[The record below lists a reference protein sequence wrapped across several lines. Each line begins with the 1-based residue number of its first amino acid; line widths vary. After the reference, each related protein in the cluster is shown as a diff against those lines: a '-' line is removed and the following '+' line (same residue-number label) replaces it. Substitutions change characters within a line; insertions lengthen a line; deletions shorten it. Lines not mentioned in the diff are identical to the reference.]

1 MSDTAHSAD
10 HPLISTRIDDG
21 IAYLCIDVDDKKVN
35 TLSTA
40 LTDRFEEILAS
51 LQHEPELEGVVL
63 HSGKDDNFIAGFDI
77 DELQRLQDAPD
88 ELRALIERGHDMLEQ
103 FDDLGVPVVSAIDGS
118 CLGGGLEVAL
128 ACHGRVATTR
138 DATSLGFP
146 EVQLGVIPGL
156 GGTQRLPRLIDPQLA
171 MKMILTG
178 KELGGDRARKEG
190 LVDDVVHP
198 GILLDVAA
206 DLARRLNDKGDLDR
220 RTDSDGLK
228 ALKGFFD
235 DPTGGMVKLAAQTPA
250 RRFIFDTARDTTRK
264 QAGEHYP
271 APFEAIDVIETGFR
285 DGFEAGIRAETDAFV
300 ELAQSDVS
308 RNLVSIFFSKN
319 QLDKD
324 PIVDESVEPLDVSK
338 VGVLGAGLMGAGI
351 AQSAAFNGYNV
362 RLKDKD
368 EEGLSWGMNYI
379 SDLFDKL
386 VRKHKLT
393 APMADVNMGRV
404 SPTTEYT
411 GFGQSDLVIE
421 AVFEDLD
428 LKQQV
433 LRDVEDSRGDDAGD
447 MVFASNTSTIPI
459 SKIAEASDHP
469 QQVLG
474 MHFFSPVYKMPL
486 LEIIRTDD
494 TSDQALATALE
505 VGRNLGK
512 TCIVVDDGPGFFTSR
527 VIGAYINEAGWIL
540 QEGAS
545 VDAIDNAMKDF
556 GFPVGPL
563 KLVDEVGFDVA
574 VKAAATLQDAF
585 SERWDSPTTM
595 EALADQGRKGKKNE
609 WGFYTYEYDA
619 DKGEVV
625 SAGTDESVYDV
636 LPGGQNRKPVDAEL
650 IRQRCWLAMLNEC
663 AYCLQEGIAREPRD
677 VDIGVIF
684 GLGFPPFRGGV
695 CRYADEV
702 GLERIVKRM
711 NQLAE
716 EFGDRLRPADLLV
729 DRADSGEPFYG

>member
-1 MSDTAHSAD
+1 MPEDARASD

-21 IAYLCIDVDDKKVN
+21 VAYLCIDVDDKQVN
-35 TLSTA
+35 TLSTS
-40 LTDRFEEILAS
+40 LTDRFEEILDGLRRES
-51 LQHEPELEGVVL
+51 SLEGVVL

-77 DELQRLQDAPD
+77 DELQSLRDSPE
-88 ELRALIERGHDMLEQ
+88 ELRSLIERGHQMLDQ
-103 FDDLGVPVVSAIDGS
+103 FDELGVPVVSAIDGS

-128 ACHGRVATTR
+128 ACHGRVAT
-138 DATSLGFP
+138 DADHTSLGFP

-171 MKMILTG
+171 MQMILTG
-178 KELGGDRARKEG
+178 KELDGGRAGKEG

-206 DLARRLNDKGDLDR
+206 DLARSLNETGYER
-220 RTDSDGLK
+220 QTEGNGLE

-235 DPTGGMVKLAAQTPA
+235 DPTGGMVKLAARTPA
-250 RRFIFDTARDTTRK
+250 RRFIFDTARDTTRA
-264 QAGEHYP
+264 QAGEQYP
-271 APFEAIDVIETGFR
+271 APFRAIDVIETGFR

-300 ELAQSDVS
+300 ELAKSDVAES
-308 RNLVSIFFSKN
+308 LISIFFAKN

-324 PIVDESVEPLDVSK
+324 PIVDESVEPVDVGK

-351 AQSAAFNGYNV
+351 AQSAAYNGYNV

-368 EEGLSWGMNYI
+368 NDGLSWGMNYI

-386 VRKHKLT
+386 VRKRKMT
-393 APMADVNMGRV
+393 VPMADVNLGRV

-411 GFGQSDLVIE
+411 GFGQCDLVVE

-433 LRDVEDSRGDDAGD
+433 LRDVEDSRGDDAD
-447 MVFASNTSTIPI
+447 EMVFASNTSTIPI

-469 QQVLG
+469 EQVLG

-486 LEIIRTDD
+486 LEIIRTDQ
-494 TSDQALATALE
+494 TSDRALATALD
-505 VGRNLGK
+505 VGRSLGK

-545 VDAIDNAMKDF
+545 IDDIDEAMKEF

-585 SERWDSPTTM
+585 SERWNSPTTM

-609 WGFYTYEYDA
+609 WGFYTYEYED
-619 DKGEVV
+619 GEVV
-625 SAGTDESVYDV
+625 STGVDESVYDV
-636 LPGGQNRKPVDAEL
+636 LPGGQNRKPIDAEL

-663 AYCLQEGIAREPRD
+663 AYCLQEGIARQPRD

-702 GLERIVKRM
+702 GLDRIVKRM
-711 NQLAE
+711 NQLAD

-729 DRADSGEPFYG
+729 ERAEDDNPFYED